1 MIILYNQ
8 HSTVVK
14 SMDTKIQ
21 YCLYDLLADGFN
33 QDPYLSENRFLFC
46 KMGIIVIAK

>member
-1 MIILYNQ
+1 MVILYNQ

-21 YCLYDLLADGFN
+21 YCLYDLLADGFS
-33 QDPYLSENRFLFC
+33 QDLSETRFSFC